1 MKINF
6 NVEDAVNLRSSVRN
20 YDGQKI
26 DDVTMGKIQ
35 SFIQSIENPF
45 GNKIKYHLINIEEM
59 KEPKKL
65 GTYGV
70 IQGAKQFIGV
80 TVRQEPSMLEALGY
94 ELEVLMLYLATLRI
108 GTCWLGG
115 TFNRKEFAKGV
126 DIKEDELFPVITPLG
141 YAAKK
146 MHFTEV
152 AMRKLIKA
160 DQRKGF
166 ESLFFKESFKTPLTK
181 ESAENMYLPLEMIR
195 LGPSA
200 SNKQPWRIVQ
210 CKDYIHFFESKN
222 PGYSKAFSYDIQ
234 KIDLGIAAAH
244 FDLSIKE
251 LGIQGHFVKLSS
263 VDMELPEHVEY
274 VFSWKKDELEN

>member
-6 NVEDAVNLRSSVRN
+6 NVEEAVNLRSSVRN
-20 YDGQKI
+20 YDGQII
-26 DDVTMGKIQ
+26 DTATMNEIHT
-35 SFIQSIENPF
+35 FIQSIENPF
-45 GNKIKYHLINIEEM
+45 GNKIKYHFINIEEM
-59 KEPKKL
+59 KESNKL

-70 IQGAKQFIGV
+70 IQGAKQFVGL
-80 TVRQEPSMLEALGY
+80 TVRLEPMVLEALGY
-94 ELEVLMLYLATLRI
+94 ELEILMLYLASLGI

-166 ESLFFKESFKTPLTK
+166 EQLFFKDNFQNPLTK
-181 ESAENMYLPLEMIR
+181 ELAKEMYIPLEMVR

-210 CKDYIHFFESKN
+210 SKDYVHFFERKD

-244 FDLSIKE
+244 FDLSVKE
-251 LGIQGHFVKLSS
+251 LGIQGHFVKLRD
-263 VDMELPEHVEY
+263 VEMILPEHVEY
-274 VFSWKKDELEN
+274 VFSWKKGDF